1 MWFEQGVSSSAFIV
15 EKTLYCVSGAY
26 ALGASPDVDTLLF
39 TAAHFSLLTNGSWGW
54 SLPFTPPPY
63 SALQCLDKNRPDF
76 LKTSCRFIAARLFSL
91 PLCCIDFLLTKKRR
105 KRQFSTPIKAT
116 ITGLEYLSISFI
128 CSAARAVQPALKV
141 NIFAWHSVRSNRKQ
155 RLRYFYTSKFVKML
169 HLRTLVRQ
177 SRSERFSLL
186 GCQRQPCE
194 QQAGSL
200 KTDSLAAED
209 FTMPGFL
216 NSSHPLWF
224 PTFRIPIYPAAL
236 KKKKKSEAEVSS
248 EIDEF
253 QEVEDW
259 PFFTVTPD
267 TLF

>member
-1 MWFEQGVSSSAFIV
+1 MPWGLALTWIHYCLQQHTFLCWQMGAEVDPYPSCHHPTQHFNASTKIDLTFSRQAAVSLRPFSSLF
-15 EKTLYCVSGAY
+15 LYAVLIFC
-26 ALGASPDVDTLLF
+26 
-39 TAAHFSLLTNGSWGW
+39 W
-54 SLPFTPPPY
+54 
-63 SALQCLDKNRPDF
+63 Q
-76 LKTSCRFIAARLFSL
+76 
-91 PLCCIDFLLTKKRR
+91 KKGK

-116 ITGLEYLSISFI
+116 ITGLGYLSVSFI

-155 RLRYFYTSKFVKML
+155 RLRYIYTSKFVKML

-177 SRSERFSLL
+177 SRSERFSLS

-236 KKKKKSEAEVSS
+236 KKEKKKKKREAEVSS
-248 EIDEF
+248 EIDDF
-253 QEVEDW
+253 YEVEGW

>member
-1 MWFEQGVSSSAFIV
+1 MLYWFS
-15 EKTLYCVSGAY
+15 T
-26 ALGASPDVDTLLF
+26 DTK
-39 TAAHFSLLTNGSWGW
+39 G
-54 SLPFTPPPY
+54 
-63 SALQCLDKNRPDF
+63 
-76 LKTSCRFIAARLFSL
+76 
-91 PLCCIDFLLTKKRR
+91 R

-116 ITGLEYLSISFI
+116 ITALGYLSISFI
-128 CSAARAVQPALKV
+128 CSAARAVLLALKV
-141 NIFAWHSVRSNRKQ
+141 NIFAWHSVQSNRKQ
-155 RLRYFYTSKFVKML
+155 RLQYIYTSKFVKML

-248 EIDEF
+248 EIDDF
-253 QEVEDW
+253 
-259 PFFTVTPD
+259 
-267 TLF
+267 